1 MLSAQRLNY
10 PPPLPP
16 DLPLKFAL
24 GILSQNV
31 EDLKIKKMKPE
42 GPFLFII

>member
-10 PPPLPP
+10 TPPPSP
-16 DLPLKFAL
+16 DLPLKFVL

-31 EDLKIKKMKPE
+31 EDLKIKK
-42 GPFLFII
+42 